1 MIEIQATRELKPA
14 PKKNRNRLEITQA
27 ILDIARDGV
36 RKTRIMHTANL
47 SFKLLEKYVNGLV
60 RAGLLKVREGEKKKT
75 YKTSEK
81 GLQFLREFEALEEY
95 ATILATKRHRL
106 DRMLEGSAPAEITV
120 QKLASHQPWSFN
132 SSRTWLD

>member
-1 MIEIQATRELKPA
+1 MIEIQATRELKPT
-14 PKKNRNRLEITQA
+14 PRKNRNRLEITQD
-27 ILDIARDGV
+27 ILEIARDGV

-47 SFKLLEKYVNGLV
+47 SFKLLQKYVNALV

-95 ATILATKRHRL
+95 AIIVATKRYRL

-120 QKLASHQPWSFN
+120 QNLVSHQPWSFTF
-132 SSRTWLD
+132 SRAWQD

>member
-1 MIEIQATRELKPA
+1 MIEIQATRELKPT
-14 PKKNRNRLEITQA
+14 PRKNRNRLEITQA
-27 ILDIARDGV
+27 ILETARDGT

-106 DRMLEGSAPAEITV
+106 DRMLEGSSPAEITV